1 MTNPLL
7 KTISSYAEKAL
18 LYEVSL
24 TPKRGLVD
32 RYSNGAHHDMDF
44 YTFLDSI
51 VSLAPFFYQY
61 AEAGYNHKGDAPLL
75 FEQLRKIGKKA
86 EKAMLHATNGINT
99 HKGANFS
106 FAILLGATGLYI
118 KKGATLPFTKKDTES
133 VLQIAK
139 QIVSG
144 IVEKDFQHLS
154 CKDKESLTYG
164 EKLYLEHG
172 STGIRGEAASGYPT
186 LNKLLDFLRQHT
198 QNNQE
203 IKYLYALIFLMSE
216 TQDSN
221 LLHRGGFE
229 ALKQVQAESSYLFKK
244 NLSAQAFI
252 HELTIYDLHLTKRHL
267 SPGGSADLLAL
278 SIYFSFLEHSL
289 SPSGKNV

>member
-1 MTNPLL
+1 
-7 KTISSYAEKAL
+7 
-18 LYEVSL
+18 
-24 TPKRGLVD
+24 
-32 RYSNGAHHDMDF
+32 
-44 YTFLDSI
+44 
-51 VSLAPFFYQY
+51 
-61 AEAGYNHKGDAPLL
+61 
-75 FEQLRKIGKKA
+75 
-86 EKAMLHATNGINT
+86 MLHATNGINT

-203 IKYLYALIFLMSE
+203 IKYLYALIF
-216 TQDSN
+216 
-221 LLHRGGFE
+221 
-229 ALKQVQAESSYLFKK
+229 
-244 NLSAQAFI
+244 
-252 HELTIYDLHLTKRHL
+252 
-267 SPGGSADLLAL
+267 
-278 SIYFSFLEHSL
+278 
-289 SPSGKNV
+289 